1 MTAVVSQIVDRENGL
16 GADVNLVSGT
26 NPAEVTVYV
35 ARYNGAWQNLTFT
48 ESGSVLD
55 ADTIRL
61 TLATGPYVASIVHD
75 GVPNGVYGFRVS
87 DGSLSLHKQCLDAV
101 RAHVIALALPGM
113 TSDATR
119 HVIHKKPVYS
129 LRELGGDASNY
140 SGVHYWPLPE
150 RRVAADN
157 VRDNVVYPV
166 QFAWVKGSDSDIT
179 IEDAWMKSRQILSQ
193 SYYGCPFA
201 DVDEI
206 NMVEVIPAALYDSD
220 AVRLNAD
227 LQSLIFDCHTQQPRI
242 VV

>member
-1 MTAVVSQIVDRENGL
+1 MTAVVSEIVDRENGL

-26 NPAEVTVYV
+26 DPADVTIYV
-35 ARYNGAWQNLTFT
+35 ARYNGAWQNLSFT
-48 ESGSVLD
+48 ESGTALD

-61 TLATGPYVASIVHD
+61 TLATGPYVASVLHQDI
-75 GVPNGVYGFRVS
+75 PNGVYGFRVS
-87 DGSLSLHKQCLDAV
+87 NGSLSLHRQCLTAV
-101 RAHVIALALPGM
+101 RAHVLALAIAGM
-113 TSDATR
+113 ESDGTK

-129 LRELGGDASNY
+129 LRELGGNPDQY

-157 VRDNVVYPV
+157 VRDDVVYPV
-166 QFAWVKGSDSDIT
+166 QMAWVKGNDT
-179 IEDAWMKSRQILSQ
+179 DALINDQWLLGRQIISQ

-206 NMVEVIPAALYDSD
+206 NMVEVIPAALYDSE
-220 AVRLNAD
+220 AFRLSAD